1 MWNQF
6 KRQLRHVAAKRW
18 QHYLPEAAMQRLTRA
33 VAEAECSHTGE
44 IRVCLEARLP
54 SSYLQRPQD
63 MATITRQRAL
73 SKFSKLRVWDT
84 ADNNGVLIYLLL
96 VERTIE
102 LVADRGIDAK
112 VPPHAWQALVQGL
125 ENDLQRGAFEQGLLN
140 AVGQVSALLR
150 AHYPATAGH
159 DYPNELPDR
168 PDAS

>member
-6 KRQLRHVAAKRW
+6 KRQLRHLGAKRW
-18 QHYLPEAAMQRLTRA
+18 QHYLSEAAMQRLTQA
-33 VAEAECSHTGE
+33 IAESERTHTGE

-54 SSYLQRPQD
+54 NSYLQRPQD
-63 MATITRQRAL
+63 LKTIARQRAL
-73 SKFSKLRVWDT
+73 SKFAKLRVWDT

-112 VPPHAWQALVQGL
+112 VDPQAWQVIVHSLGQAL
-125 ENDLQRGAFEQGLLN
+125 ERGAFEAGLLD
-140 AVGQVSALLR
+140 AVAQVSDLLR
-150 AHYPATAGH
+150 THYPASAGQSN
-159 DYPNELPDR
+159 PNELPDR